1 MPYSGESYSAKFK
14 MRVVLDAIQN
24 DETDTSIAEAHGVHP
39 VTLSRWKNHFL
50 DKAHRVFLSSKP
62 GEQVDRLDE
71 LKNRVEE
78 LEEKLE
84 ALREIADEQFDT
96 EQKVEFVERH
106 REEIGLNQACE
117 VIDLPK
123 STYYYRTREDSEA
136 STSD

>member
-24 DETDTSIAEAHGVHP
+24 DGTDTSIAEAHDVHP

-71 LKNRVEE
+71 LKNKVEE
-78 LEEKLE
+78 LEEKLD
-84 ALREIADEQFDT
+84 ALREIADEKFDT
-96 EQKVEFVERH
+96 EQKVEFVEEH
-106 REEIGLNQACE
+106 RDDIGLNQACE
-117 VIDLPK
+117 MIDLPK
-123 STYYYRTREDSEA
+123 STYYYRTRQDSSAE
-136 STSD
+136 SSE

>member
-1 MPYSGESYSAKFK
+1 
-14 MRVVLDAIQN
+14 MRVVREAIQN
-24 DETDTSIAEAHGVHP
+24 DETDTSIADAYDVHP

-78 LEEKLE
+78 LEERLE
-84 ALREIADEQFDT
+84 ALREFADDKFDT
-96 EQKVEFVERH
+96 DRKVEFVEEH
-106 REEIGLNQACE
+106 RDDIGLNQACE

-123 STYYYRTREDSEA
+123 STYYYRTRDDSESES
-136 STSD
+136 ST